1 MSELIKPH
9 FMDEDI
15 QRLNL
20 CTDVNK
26 WKSEVTHI
34 GLENQFYKRIFSST
48 LVEKT
53 AINKVDIKFLLE
65 ELQSLDL
72 KNQDF
77 SDKLR
82 EFINEVDGLKECDD
96 LHCETYYLNNYQKF
110 KVDIENYFYQN
121 RNLKALVFSYTIDGI
136 EKYL

>member
-1 MSELIKPH
+1 MSDLIKPH

-34 GLENQFYKRIFSST
+34 GLENQFYKRIFSSP

-53 AINKVDIKFLLE
+53 AINKEDIKFLLE
-65 ELQSLDL
+65 ELRTLDL
-72 KNQDF
+72 KNRDF

-82 EFINEVDGLKECDD
+82 EFIIELDGMKECDD
-96 LHCETYYLNNYQKF
+96 MHCETYYLNNHQKF
-110 KVDIENYFYQN
+110 KIDIENYFYQN

-136 EKYL
+136 QKYL

>member
-1 MSELIKPH
+1 MSDLIKPH

-34 GLENQFYKRIFSST
+34 ELENQFYKRIFSSP
-48 LVEKT
+48 LMDKT
-53 AINKVDIKFLLE
+53 AISKEDIKLLLE
-65 ELQSLDL
+65 ELETLNL
-72 KNQDF
+72 KNMDF

-82 EFINEVDGLKECDD
+82 EFIIELDGIKECDD
-96 LHCETYYLNNYQKF
+96 MQCETYYLNNYQRF
-110 KVDIENYFYQN
+110 KIDIENYFYQN
-121 RNLKALVFSYTIDGI
+121 RNLKALVYSYATDGI
-136 EKYL
+136 KKYL

>member
-1 MSELIKPH
+1 MSDLIKPH

-34 GLENQFYKRIFSST
+34 GLENQFYKRIFSSP

-53 AINKVDIKFLLE
+53 AINKEDIKFLLE
-65 ELQSLDL
+65 ELRTLDI

-82 EFINEVDGLKECDD
+82 EFIIELDGMKECDD
-96 LHCETYYLNNYQKF
+96 MHCETYYLNNHQKF
-110 KVDIENYFYQN
+110 KIDIENYFYKN

-136 EKYL
+136 QKYL

>member
-1 MSELIKPH
+1 MSDLIKPH

-34 GLENQFYKRIFSST
+34 GLENQFYKRIFSSP

-53 AINKVDIKFLLE
+53 AINKEDIKFLLE
-65 ELQSLDL
+65 ELRTLDI

-82 EFINEVDGLKECDD
+82 EFIIELDGLKECDD
-96 LHCETYYLNNYQKF
+96 MHCETYYLNNHQKF
-110 KVDIENYFYQN
+110 KIDIENYFYKN

-136 EKYL
+136 QKYL

>member
-1 MSELIKPH
+1 MSDLIKPH

-34 GLENQFYKRIFSST
+34 GLENQFYKRIFSSP

-53 AINKVDIKFLLE
+53 AINKEDIKFLLE
-65 ELQSLDL
+65 ELRTLDL
-72 KNQDF
+72 KNRDF

-82 EFINEVDGLKECDD
+82 EFIIELDGLKECDD
-96 LHCETYYLNNYQKF
+96 MHCETYYLNNHQKF
-110 KVDIENYFYQN
+110 KIDIENYFYQN

-136 EKYL
+136 QKYL